1 MADFPIYR
9 LVKGSTLSFTEMD
22 DNLRWLSATM
32 SASVVTITGSTY
44 VVGNLNVSNGITGSL
59 QGTSSW
65 AVSASWAPSSPA
77 VTTISSYIA
86 TGSITASVNNTD
98 ISASF
103 RVTSGSNTL
112 LNVTRDGFV
121 WIGNGAF
128 SNQGYQLDVQGT
140 ARISQALKLFS
151 GGTAPFNNYPLN
163 AYASSGGIASFE
175 YATNGFIQFVRAGF
189 TAAIIRSS
197 YAETYDLVINAGNSG
212 TFLGMCL
219 RPDGT
224 GVKIGGDPTTI
235 THINSAQLNIESTTR
250 GFLLPRMTA
259 PQRVAIVTPAQG
271 LLVYDTGS
279 ITEGLWYYNS
289 GSNPGW
295 QEVLTNSGSQ
305 SISGS
310 LTATNFTGSL
320 QGTSSWAVSAS
331 WAPSAGGGTTLN
343 GSGYVS
349 MSGTTVSY
357 VSAIPNS
364 SLANSSIT
372 IQGASTALG
381 GSVNVINGTG
391 FVKSSGTSITY
402 DNSTYYLASNPNGYT
417 SNAGTITSVTVSP
430 GTGMS
435 GGGTLTG
442 AGGTLTLTNSAPDQ
456 TVVLNSGTGISVT
469 GTYPNFT
476 ISSTGTG
483 TTVSSFISTGSV
495 SASVNTDINS
505 SFKVTSGSNTLLT
518 LTNKGRLVLGNT
530 VDFYDYGL
538 EVSGAIK
545 ANGGITVD
553 SNETIASSLYGTGQL
568 LTGASSQPV
577 VYLESTWDT
586 TGAARGIEYRVINT
600 ASSGSSK
607 LLNLFVDGVSMFN
620 VNRVGNVGVG
630 STNAQTKIEVY
641 NESDDRHFSAVGSAP
656 SLNLLDASINP
667 TMVGTVGLATNVDNF
682 IQDTVPGDLCISARG
697 SANASATIMFG
708 SGSTMTAFIS
718 GSGDMYIKG
727 TLTQGSTRNIKQNI
741 APINNA
747 LSTVI
752 EMQGVTYDK
761 KDGSATN
768 EPGFIAED
776 LYIILPSLVSLNKN
790 GDPYG
795 VKYTNLTAYLVEAIK
810 ELKKEIDILKNK

>member
-59 QGTSSW
+59 FGTSSW
-65 AVSASWAPSSPA
+65 AVSASYTINAISASYVSGSGAIVTNLTSSNDALINGLTIGRGNSVANFSNVAIGTSANSLLDGVASTNTSIGYISGQSNIASSANTFLGWAAGNATTGGNNTFIGSGAGRLITSGIGNIIIGRYTGIGSLTNNYNTIIGHINGSLTNVSNNIILSDGQGNIQYRWDGIQNNISGGLN
-77 VTTISSYIA
+77 VTG
-86 TGSITASVNNTD
+86 GSITGSNALITGTITAQTLLVQTITSSITY
-98 ISASF
+98 S
-103 RVTSGSNTL
+103 SGSNI
-112 LNVTRDGFV
+112 F
-121 WIGNGAF
+121 GNKTT
-128 SNQGYQLDVQGT
+128 DT
-140 ARISQALKLFS
+140 H
-151 GGTAPFNNYPLN
+151 
-163 AYASSGGIASFE
+163 
-175 YATNGFIQFVRAGF
+175 QF
-189 TAAIIRSS
+189 
-197 YAETYDLVINAGNSG
+197 
-212 TFLGMCL
+212 
-219 RPDGT
+219 
-224 GVKIGGDPTTI
+224 
-235 THINSAQLNIESTTR
+235 
-250 GFLLPRMTA
+250 
-259 PQRVAIVTPAQG
+259 
-271 LLVYDTGS
+271 TGS
-279 ITEGLWYYNS
+279 
-289 GSNPGW
+289 
-295 QEVLTNSGSQ
+295 VLAP
-305 SISGS
+305 SI
-310 LTATNFTGSL
+310 TGSL

-331 WAPSAGGGTTLN
+331 WAPSVAGTTLN

-364 SLANSSIT
+364 SLANSTIT
-372 IQGASTALG
+372 IQGSTTALG

-476 ISSTGTG
+476 ISSTGTAA
-483 TTVSSFISTGSV
+483 TISSYIATGSV
-495 SASVNTDINS
+495 TASVNTDVTA
-505 SFKVTSGSNTLLT
+505 SFKITSGSRTLLT
-518 LTNKGRLVLGNT
+518 LTNDSKLVIGT
-530 VDFYDYGL
+530 PGEFIDYQL

-545 ANGGITVD
+545 ADYLYCNSNG
-553 SNETIASSLYGTGQL
+553 SIASSLYGTGQL
-568 LTGASSQPV
+568 LEGAADQPV
-577 VYLESTWDT
+577 VFLESTWNT
-586 TGAARGIEYRVINT
+586 TAAARGIEYRVINT

-630 STNAQTKIEVY
+630 STNAQTKVEVY
-641 NESDDRHFSAVGSAP
+641 SDADDRHFSAVGSAP
-656 SLNLLDASINP
+656 SLNLLDANVNATI
-667 TMVGTVGLATNVDNF
+667 VGTVGLATNVDNF

-697 SANASATIMFG
+697 SANASATIMFA

-776 LYIILPSLVSLNKN
+776 LYTILPSLVSLNKN

>member
-22 DNLRWLSATM
+22 DNLRWLSANM

-44 VVGNLNVSNGITGSL
+44 VAGNLNVSNGITGSL
-59 QGTSSW
+59 FGTSSW

-86 TGSITASVNNTD
+86 TGSITASVSNTD

-224 GVKIGGDPTTI
+224 GIKIGGDPTTI

-250 GFLLPRMTA
+250 GVLLPRMTA

-372 IQGASTALG
+372 IQGSSTALG

-402 DNSTYYLASNPNGYT
+402 DNNTYYSASNPNGYT
-417 SNAGTITSVTVSP
+417 SNAGTITSITVSP

-476 ISSTGTG
+476 ISSTGT
-483 TTVSSFISTGSV
+483 TVSSFISTGSV
-495 SASVNTDINS
+495 SASVNTDVTA
-505 SFKVTSGSNTLLT
+505 SFKVTSGSRTLFT
-518 LTNKGRLVLGNT
+518 LTNDGRAVIGT
-530 VDFYDYGL
+530 PGEFIDYRL

-545 ANGGITVD
+545 ANSNIIVD
-553 SNETIASSLYGTGQL
+553 LNSNFESAFYGSGQFLSGVTDQPILYL
-568 LTGASSQPV
+568 S
-577 VYLESTWDT
+577 STWDT
-586 TGAARGIEYRVINT
+586 TAAARGIEYRVTNI

-607 LLNLFVDGVSMFN
+607 LLNLFVDNVSMFN
-620 VNRVGNVGVG
+620 VSRLGNVGVG
-630 STNAQTKIEVY
+630 LINPQTKIEVY
-641 NESDDRHFSAVGSAP
+641 NQSDDEHFSAVGSAP
-656 SLNLLDASINP
+656 SLNLLDANINAAI
-667 TMVGTVGLATNVDNF
+667 VGTVGLVTNVDNF
-682 IQDTVPGDLCISARG
+682 IQDTVPGDLCISTRG
-697 SANASATIMFG
+697 STNAAAYIIFG
-708 SGSTMTAFIS
+708 SGSTMTAYIS

-776 LYIILPSLVSLNKN
+776 LYTILPSLVSLNKN

-810 ELKKEIDILKNK
+810 ELKIEIDILKNK

>member
-1 MADFPIYR
+1 
-9 LVKGSTLSFTEMD
+9 
-22 DNLRWLSATM
+22 M

-59 QGTSSW
+59 FGTSSW
-65 AVSASWAPSSPA
+65 AVSASYTINAISASYVSGSGAIVTNLTSSNDALINGLTIGRGNSVANFSNVAIGTSANSLLDGVASTNTSIGYISGQSNIASSANTFLGWAAGNATTGGNNTFIGSGAGRLITSGIGNIIIGRYTGIGSLTNNYNTIIGHINGSLTNVSNNIILSDGQGNIQYRWDGIQNNISGGLN
-77 VTTISSYIA
+77 VTG
-86 TGSITASVNNTD
+86 GSITGSNALITGTITAQTLLVQTITSSITY
-98 ISASF
+98 S
-103 RVTSGSNTL
+103 SGSNI
-112 LNVTRDGFV
+112 F
-121 WIGNGAF
+121 GNKTT
-128 SNQGYQLDVQGT
+128 DT
-140 ARISQALKLFS
+140 H
-151 GGTAPFNNYPLN
+151 
-163 AYASSGGIASFE
+163 
-175 YATNGFIQFVRAGF
+175 QF
-189 TAAIIRSS
+189 
-197 YAETYDLVINAGNSG
+197 
-212 TFLGMCL
+212 
-219 RPDGT
+219 
-224 GVKIGGDPTTI
+224 
-235 THINSAQLNIESTTR
+235 
-250 GFLLPRMTA
+250 
-259 PQRVAIVTPAQG
+259 
-271 LLVYDTGS
+271 TGS
-279 ITEGLWYYNS
+279 
-289 GSNPGW
+289 
-295 QEVLTNSGSQ
+295 VLAP
-305 SISGS
+305 SI
-310 LTATNFTGSL
+310 TGSL

-331 WAPSAGGGTTLN
+331 WAPSVAGTTLN

-364 SLANSSIT
+364 SLANSTIT
-372 IQGASTALG
+372 IQGSTTALG

-476 ISSTGTG
+476 ISSTGTAA
-483 TTVSSFISTGSV
+483 TISSYIATGSV
-495 SASVNTDINS
+495 TASVNTDVTA
-505 SFKVTSGSNTLLT
+505 SFKITSGSRTLLT
-518 LTNKGRLVLGNT
+518 LTNDSKLVIGT
-530 VDFYDYGL
+530 PGEFIDYQL

-545 ANGGITVD
+545 ADYLYCNSNG
-553 SNETIASSLYGTGQL
+553 SIASSLYGTGQL
-568 LTGASSQPV
+568 LEGAADQPV
-577 VYLESTWDT
+577 VFLESTWNT
-586 TGAARGIEYRVINT
+586 TAAARGIEYRVINT

-630 STNAQTKIEVY
+630 STNAQTKVEVY
-641 NESDDRHFSAVGSAP
+641 SDADDRHFSAVGSAP
-656 SLNLLDASINP
+656 SLNLLDANVNATI
-667 TMVGTVGLATNVDNF
+667 VGTVGLATNVDNF

-697 SANASATIMFG
+697 SANASATIMFA

-776 LYIILPSLVSLNKN
+776 LYTILPSLVSLNKN